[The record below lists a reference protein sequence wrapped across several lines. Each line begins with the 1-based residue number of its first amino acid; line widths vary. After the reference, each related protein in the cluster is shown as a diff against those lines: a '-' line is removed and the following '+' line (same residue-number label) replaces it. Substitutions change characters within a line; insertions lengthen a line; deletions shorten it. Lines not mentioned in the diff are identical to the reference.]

1 MCYSVRTSV
10 ISFTT
15 AIISAIFAFSTRQY
29 VIGILILF
37 YSQMQLAEGIIWKGI
52 DDNNIGLNKFGTAY
66 GKYLLPT
73 HPFAVGLG
81 ILISAIVLG
90 RSIGAKTVIPLIVGA
105 IFYMVIVLGPYNAK
119 YPNVTY
125 PARKCS
131 DRSCQSNENRLRWP
145 FPHKWYLWGFILCI
159 IFCGFFCRPVS
170 AMLFA
175 GLVFAISFGICYLI
189 FPYTV
194 GSFWC
199 IAAAFLAPLIVGVN
213 YFIVKDL
220 SNSEVAV

>member
-1 MCYSVRTSV
+1 
-10 ISFTT
+10 
-15 AIISAIFAFSTRQY
+15 
-29 VIGILILF
+29 
-37 YSQMQLAEGIIWKGI
+37 MQLAEGIIWKGI
-52 DDNNIGLNKFGTAY
+52 DDNNIKLNRIGTAY

-90 RSIGAKTVIPLIVGA
+90 RSVGPKTIIPLAVGLV
-105 IFYMVIVLGPYNAK
+105 FYAAIVLGPYSENC
-119 YPNVTY
+119 PDVTY
-125 PARKCS
+125 PARNCS

-145 FPHKWYLWGFILCI
+145 FPHKWYLWSFILCI
-159 IFCGFFCRPVS
+159 IFCIFFCKPFS
-170 AMLFA
+170 AMIFA
-175 GLVFAISFGICYLI
+175 GLVFAISFGVCYLI

-199 IAAAFLAPLIVGVN
+199 IAAAILAPLIVGVN
-213 YFIVKDL
+213 YFIVKGL